1 MAKRIPAAA
10 SDCDGMIGVI
20 YARYSSHSQREE
32 SIEDQLRECHE
43 FAARN
48 NIKIIAEYTDSAL
61 TGRTDSR
68 PDFQKMIR
76 DSARGKFQV
85 VVTYKVDRFAE
96 SATDMTAPY
105 IRRSS
110 ERTASAFCMQ
120 KRRYRTDLRGII
132 LESVLEG
139 YAEYYSAALSQNIL
153 RGLEGNAMKMQDQ
166 RRPGA
171 WVLHRRRWML

>member
-48 NIKIIAEYTDSAL
+48 NIKIIAEYT
-61 TGRTDSR
+61 
-68 PDFQKMIR
+68 
-76 DSARGKFQV
+76 
-85 VVTYKVDRFAE
+85 
-96 SATDMTAPY
+96 APY

-110 ERTASAFCMQ
+110 ERTVSAFCMQ
-120 KRRYRTDLRGII
+120 KRRYRTDLRA
-132 LESVLEG
+132 S
-139 YAEYYSAALSQNIL
+139 SWSQFSRGMPSITARRFL
-153 RGLEGNAMKMQDQ
+153 RTFSEVWKAM
-166 RRPGA
+166 P
-171 WVLHRRRWML
+171 

>member
-61 TGRTDSR
+61 T
-68 PDFQKMIR
+68 P
-76 DSARGKFQV
+76 
-85 VVTYKVDRFAE
+85 
-96 SATDMTAPY
+96 ATDMTAPY

-120 KRRYRTDLRGII
+120 KRRYRTDLRA
-132 LESVLEG
+132 S
-139 YAEYYSAALSQNIL
+139 SWSQFSRDMPSITA
-153 RGLEGNAMKMQDQ
+153 RRFPRTSSEVWKAM
-166 RRPGA
+166 P
-171 WVLHRRRWML
+171 

>member
-85 VVTYKVDRFAE
+85 VVTYKVDRFARDRYD
-96 SATDMTAPY
+96 SAIYKAKLRKNGVRVLY
-105 IRRSS
+105 
-110 ERTASAFCMQ
+110 A
-120 KRRYRTDLRGII
+120 KRRYRTDLRASSWSQFSRDMPSITARRFPRT
-132 LESVLEG
+132 SSEG
-139 YAEYYSAALSQNIL
+139 WK
-153 RGLEGNAMKMQDQ
+153 AM
-166 RRPGA
+166 P
-171 WVLHRRRWML
+171 